1 MPISRPLPEIKNELK
16 ELLIADI
23 SALLQALRDLLPEHQ
38 DKHNTVIVMQGQLK
52 DANKAYFRNTIDAD
66 DFQQRLDTI
75 RANCM
80 DLISALDETDF
91 EVQNEKHGDH
101 GSCKY
106 GSVLYRVPRE
116 MPLLKPVICI
126 IRVAAE
132 EDAVFQD
139 IVLDQN
145 VTVRERVEVS
155 DMMTAELMDPAGEV
169 FTIRSLSAAEQLVRD
184 SGYTQWIFSVTPGV
198 TGQHQLLVKISMME
212 YLPELGRYVPK
223 EVSVLEIV
231 TVSSELPLSEE
242 TDDEMRQSG
251 PRLRLGQD
259 NKPDTGHFEAA
270 LEMDD
275 SEYASP
281 APPSPVAD
289 IPARKPSRDRAA
301 AILMAILLTGS
312 TATWALAPK
321 YTRDWWLASMRDE
334 TDEYIAYAEKYQNTP
349 GASMNVE
356 KALFYKAEKT
366 NDLSDW
372 REYQAV
378 FAENG
383 QFANQVSDKIR
394 QIESKRLAILAQSPA
409 ANGLVSFVKDF
420 PESERLPELRETI
433 VNQKNT
439 SDSLIQGLEDAY
451 LLSLRL
457 KPSSAKISAY
467 LRDYPAGDKLAVA
480 LENVPKDTLREVQTY
495 IDQAIVK
502 QITEARTPADVRKSI
517 PALEAAGS
525 PEAIQQAETVVS
537 EKRNLKPAL
546 SDIRAAK
553 ERARTRNGE

>member
-1 MPISRPLPEIKNELK
+1 MRPT
-16 ELLIADI
+16 
-23 SALLQALRDLLPEHQ
+23 S
-38 DKHNTVIVMQGQLK
+38 T
-52 DANKAYFRNTIDAD
+52 
-66 DFQQRLDTI
+66 
-75 RANCM
+75 
-80 DLISALDETDF
+80 
-91 EVQNEKHGDH
+91 
-101 GSCKY
+101 
-106 GSVLYRVPRE
+106 
-116 MPLLKPVICI
+116 
-126 IRVAAE
+126 
-132 EDAVFQD
+132 
-139 IVLDQN
+139 
-145 VTVRERVEVS
+145 
-155 DMMTAELMDPAGEV
+155 
-169 FTIRSLSAAEQLVRD
+169 SL
-184 SGYTQWIFSVTPGV
+184 T
-198 TGQHQLLVKISMME
+198 
-212 YLPELGRYVPK
+212 
-223 EVSVLEIV
+223 
-231 TVSSELPLSEE
+231 
-242 TDDEMRQSG
+242 
-251 PRLRLGQD
+251 
-259 NKPDTGHFEAA
+259 
-270 LEMDD
+270 
-275 SEYASP
+275 
-281 APPSPVAD
+281 
-289 IPARKPSRDRAA
+289 
-301 AILMAILLTGS
+301 
-312 TATWALAPK
+312 
-321 YTRDWWLASMRDE
+321 
-334 TDEYIAYAEKYQNTP
+334 
-349 GASMNVE
+349 E